1 VFSQP
6 PPPAAQILIKAEDGG
21 RLPVTGDDRRY
32 AAADAA
38 PARPMQRALSMQ
50 QARPFVISP
59 QDQRDAVA
67 AAVASYKARHAAT
80 AAHNDIHDVLEEQ
93 SRQEVGVSMASLA
106 QCAYL
111 RSVEVLPTDDG
122 QPDGDCDRT
131 VCLHR
136 ELLDAQPFDALQT
149 HLRPF
154 WTYGPGP
161 DATAALR
168 ALCRRRYTLR
178 RC

>member
-1 VFSQP
+1 MTHIESVLQP

-38 PARPMQRALSMQ
+38 PTQPSSTQHAQPY
-50 QARPFVISP
+50 VISP

-80 AAHNDIHDVLEEQ
+80 AAHNDIHDEHEEG
-93 SRQEVGVSMASLA
+93 SRHEAAAGTSAASFA
-106 QCAYL
+106 QCEYM

-122 QPDGDCDRT
+122 RGDGDCDRT
-131 VCLHR
+131 VRLRR
-136 ELLDAQPFDALQT
+136 ELVDVQPFDALE
-149 HLRPF
+149 P
-154 WTYGPGP
+154 
-161 DATAALR
+161 
-168 ALCRRRYTLR
+168 
-178 RC
+178 